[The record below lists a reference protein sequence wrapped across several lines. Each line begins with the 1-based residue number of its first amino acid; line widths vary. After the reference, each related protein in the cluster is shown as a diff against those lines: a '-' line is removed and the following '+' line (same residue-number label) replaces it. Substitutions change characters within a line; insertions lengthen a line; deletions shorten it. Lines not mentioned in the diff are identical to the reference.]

1 MRSVTTTPADAE
13 SIAIAANAE
22 PNSSENMPVTSNTA
36 KNQRREAE
44 TDAPPFGLPGV
55 GPPET
60 PAGGKSATAYVV
72 VKKARLSA
80 PR

>member
-1 MRSVTTTPADAE
+1 
-13 SIAIAANAE
+13 
-22 PNSSENMPVTSNTA
+22 MPVTSNTA
-36 KNQRREAE
+36 KNHRREAE
-44 TDAPPFGLPGV
+44 TDAPPFGSPGA